1 MTIKTIQEITQLATD
16 VVELQHHYTVL
27 WHVDNDAAL
36 PEDELSALVAG
47 QHQQNFDLWHEEDKA
62 REPEVNDADIAQ
74 VKRNIDAL
82 NQRRND
88 MITEIDIFLAENQLA
103 AYQDE
108 SLPWNSETLGSII
121 DRLSIASLKVFHMA
135 EQTQRTDASDEHIA
149 SCQQKLARLEEQRQ
163 DLATALQVFVSD
175 IMNGVKQNKLYRQF
189 KMYND
194 PSLNPRIYGKK
205 NK

>member
-1 MTIKTIQEITQLATD
+1 MKNIARNIVALQAKYTTDWHINPNSQL
-16 VVELQHHYTVL
+16 
-27 WHVDNDAAL
+27 
-36 PEDELSALVAG
+36 PSDELENLIVR

-62 REPEVNDADIAQ
+62 REPNVEDALIAQ

-88 MITEIDIFLAENQLA
+88 MITEIDQRLAEIELA
-103 AYQDE
+103 DYQDD

-135 EQTQRTDASDEHIA
+135 EQAERADASEEHIA
-149 SCQQKLARLEEQRQ
+149 SCTEKLYKLKLQED
-163 DLATALQVFVSD
+163 DLATALQQFVDD
-175 IMNGVKQNKLYRQF
+175 IMAGKKQNKLYRQF

-194 PSLNPRIYGKK
+194 PSLNPKIYKK
-205 NK
+205 AGA